1 LCAVPTTPAALAARI
16 AHWALPEGAIL
27 AAVVVAPRVLAAPEP
42 LGSVATFSAYAA
54 LAAGLFLGFRFRRPR
69 LLLSLLVLT
78 LAALRLPELPPPFS
92 VGERI
97 ALQAV
102 GVLLPLNLA
111 AIALLPERGLFTRA
125 GLVRLGIILGQAAL
139 VMAAVNAA
147 PRAVAVALEAR
158 FLPGALTAWTP
169 LGQPALAAFALAAV
183 ACGGA
188 QLFESGQGG
197 RAGLWALIA
206 AALAVTSPPGSAV
219 RTLSFAAAGL
229 ILVAAVIESSFFLA
243 YRDVLTGL
251 PARRAL
257 VDALERLAG
266 HYTIAMVDVDHFKQ
280 VNDRF
285 GHDVGDQVLRLV
297 AGRLAGVENGGTAYR
312 YGGEEFA
319 IVFPGKSIADV
330 QAELERVRQMIADAS
345 FRVRRL
351 DRPRRKPSKVRRRS
365 ARAELA
371 VTVSIGA
378 AEAGGRGKPDDVI
391 RTADRALYKAKE
403 GGRNRVEVS

>member
-1 LCAVPTTPAALAARI
+1 MPTTPANLASRLV
-16 AHWALPEGAIL
+16 HWALPEGVIL
-27 AAVVVAPRVLAAPEP
+27 AAAVVAPRVLAVPEP

-69 LLLSLLVLT
+69 LLLSLLL
-78 LAALRLPELPPPFS
+78 LALASLGLPQLPPPFS
-92 VGERI
+92 VSERI
-97 ALQAV
+97 ALQAI

-111 AIALLPERGLFTRA
+111 AIALLPERGLFTRG
-125 GLVRLGIILGQAAL
+125 GLTRLGLILGQAAL
-139 VMAAVNAA
+139 VMAAVNAG

-158 FLPGALTAWTP
+158 FLPAALTSWTT

-197 RAGLWALIA
+197 RAGLWALS
-206 AALAVTSPPGSAV
+206 AALLAVISPPGSAA
-219 RTLSFAAAGL
+219 RTLYFAAAGL
-229 ILVAAVIESSFFLA
+229 VLVAAVIESSFFLA

-280 VNDRF
+280 VNDRY

-297 AGRLAGVENGGTAYR
+297 AGRLAGVQGGGTAYR

-319 IVFPGKSIADV
+319 LVFPGKGLADV
-330 QAELERVRQMIADAS
+330 QAELERVRNEVAAS
-345 FRVRRL
+345 GFRVRRL
-351 DRPRRKPSKVRRRS
+351 NRLRRKPATVRRRPP
-365 ARAELA
+365 RAELA

-378 AEAGGRGKPDDVI
+378 AEAGGRARPDDVI
-391 RTADRALYKAKE
+391 RTADRALYRAKE